1 MVSITYGYEV
11 PTEPISKATHYVN
24 LTTNY
29 MYEQVG
35 GVWVLRF
42 KHGMPVDEH
51 GNVIKDY
58 LHY

>member
-24 LTTNY
+24 LTTDY
-29 MYEQVG
+29 MYEQVE

-42 KHGMPVDEH
+42 KHGMPVDED
-51 GNVIKDY
+51 GNY
-58 LHY
+58 LPY